1 MDRVGLPPGSAIL
14 YYLRWK
20 DQDMKNY
27 MSMKNEELYELIEKY
42 DLDKKDYLSPDNG
55 SLNRK
60 KLGNIL
66 KLIDIQAGRVDEA
79 VVITEDGD
87 VQEHKPK
94 SNGKLHKSLSG
105 MMVEIQFYS
114 TDENDLPYAQLA
126 LNGIALIIPK
136 ELKTWIPKEFI
147 DGVLQNAIAT
157 KMKMDVD
164 RDGKIRYIP
173 KQVPRLQH
181 TVYDVKHIDVLRKE
195 YDEAQKNKGN

>member
-1 MDRVGLPPGSAIL
+1 
-14 YYLRWK
+14 
-20 DQDMKNY
+20 MKNY
-27 MSMKNEELYELIEKY
+27 NTMKNEDLYELIDKY
-42 DLDKKDYLSPDNG
+42 ELDKADYLSPDNG

-66 KLIDIQAGRVDEA
+66 KLIDVSAGKVDEV
-79 VVITEDGD
+79 VVIDTEGE
-87 VQEHKPK
+87 VEELKPTK
-94 SNGKLHKSLSG
+94 KLHKGLSG
-105 MMVEIQFYS
+105 MMVQITFYS

-126 LNGIALIIPK
+126 LNGIALIIPREK
-136 ELKTWIPKEFI
+136 KVWIPKEFI

-195 YDEAQKNKGN
+195 FDAVPSLSR

>member
-1 MDRVGLPPGSAIL
+1 
-14 YYLRWK
+14 
-20 DQDMKNY
+20 MKNY
-27 MSMKNEELYELIEKY
+27 QAMKNEELFELIEKY
-42 DLDKKDYLSPDNG
+42 ELDKQDYLSPDNG

-60 KLGNIL
+60 KLGNVL
-66 KLIDIQAGRVDEA
+66 KLIDLAAGKVEET

-87 VQEHKPK
+87 VQEHKPE

-195 YDEAQKNKGN
+195 YDESQKKGN